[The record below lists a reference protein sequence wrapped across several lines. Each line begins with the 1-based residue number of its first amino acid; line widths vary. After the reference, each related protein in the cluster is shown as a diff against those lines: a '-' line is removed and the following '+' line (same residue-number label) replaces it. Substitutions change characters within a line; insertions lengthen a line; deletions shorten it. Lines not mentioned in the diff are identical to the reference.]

1 MTDTRRGTSHPLHH
15 LVRYVP
21 FALNI
26 SPHNSNFSYLEIILA
41 PNNHVIFSF
50 FIWFYNPPV
59 LFHQPKHYEGLNR
72 CATSSSSGM
81 AGQGRR
87 CGIGLSFALSLSL
100 YVNFALNFAL
110 KLPIALVIIL
120 TMTVRSNCSQKH
132 LTPHFCPCEGSQPAR
147 LTHLSSNNS
156 TEPHLLCLSL
166 VFREDISAS
175 FIQLPCVQ
183 SLMNRNRVTAYG

>member
-1 MTDTRRGTSHPLHH
+1 MP
-15 LVRYVP
+15 
-21 FALNI
+21 
-26 SPHNSNFSYLEIILA
+26 
-41 PNNHVIFSF
+41 
-50 FIWFYNPPV
+50 
-59 LFHQPKHYEGLNR
+59 FHQPKHYEGFNR

-110 KLPIALVIIL
+110 KLPIALVITL
-120 TMTVRSNCSQKH
+120 TMTARSNCSQKH
-132 LTPHFCPCEGSQPAR
+132 LTHHFCPCEGSQPTK
-147 LTHLSSNNS
+147 LTCLSSNNP